1 MRICTNCGHALEDG
15 EEICS
20 VCSSDLITETGT
32 EAEETAP
39 EAAHENAKLASAR
52 TPTQPPNSM
61 SRRANAP
68 KPAAI
73 HPVRQ

>member
-39 EAAHENAKLASAR
+39 EADINPLSWLF
-52 TPTQPPNSM
+52 
-61 SRRANAP
+61 
-68 KPAAI
+68 
-73 HPVRQ
+73 